1 MHPTKENGA
10 AIEARQLGNLAV
22 ANDEAASKHE
32 HNNSASKA
40 ISKADH
46 NDDRVVVSA
55 NSIWDIKFVRQA
67 SDIEQDDTSF
77 HPEFTHVFF
86 EDDEEVEGYGMQ
98 CDTPHHTRTAILC
111 ASLIHNTACTCRIH
125 IDQDVLY
132 GSGMLRVCGDRQQSG
147 RRLPHGARGR
157 EGRGTQEEEPYPA
170 HRPPGQAA
178 GVVARR
184 YRCAAHSVGI
194 SAVSIHRQHR
204 CVHCCMLLACWPP
217 PSALLRCVATCAA
230 DDYRYNHRD
239 WNKSEH
245 GSLLESKCLR
255 VRVRIKV

>member
-1 MHPTKENGA
+1 LIRHIGRALQSTMHPTKENGA

-32 HNNSASKA
+32 HNNNSASKA

-98 CDTPHHTRTAILC
+98 CDTHTHHTTPHSYCHTLC
-111 ASLIHNTACTCRIH
+111 LSDT
-125 IDQDVLY
+125 Q
-132 GSGMLRVCGDRQQSG
+132 
-147 RRLPHGARGR
+147 HG
-157 EGRGTQEEEPYPA
+157 
-170 HRPPGQAA
+170 
-178 GVVARR
+178 
-184 YRCAAHSVGI
+184 
-194 SAVSIHRQHR
+194 
-204 CVHCCMLLACWPP
+204 VH
-217 PSALLRCVATCAA
+217 V
-230 DDYRYNHRD
+230 
-239 WNKSEH
+239 
-245 GSLLESKCLR
+245 
-255 VRVRIKV
+255 